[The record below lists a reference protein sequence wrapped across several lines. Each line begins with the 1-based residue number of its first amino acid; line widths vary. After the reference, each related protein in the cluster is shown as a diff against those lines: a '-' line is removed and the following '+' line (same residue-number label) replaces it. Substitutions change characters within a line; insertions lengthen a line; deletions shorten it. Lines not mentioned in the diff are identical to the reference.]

1 MAVNTWVGGDSG
13 NETDYG
19 TAANWNTTGETNR
32 VPTDAD
38 DVIIANVSDD
48 CVLDGSRSVKSFVV
62 EAGGD
67 FN

>member
-38 DVIIANVSDD
+38 DVIIPKNF
-48 CVLDGSRSVKSFVV
+48 SRALGESFL
-62 EAGGD
+62 ESSRPSS
-67 FN
+67 